1 MTSPLVASDSILN
14 QFFSP
19 DLFSDHSQ
27 GHGRL
32 SANENSGKK
41 SMSNIANQSGKMP
54 NLANQSGKM
63 PNLANQSGKMPN
75 LANQSGKMPNLAD
88 KAEDAYYAAANEM
101 KDCSNEGQ
109 KKDSCNIDWTRELT
123 ENDLSLKSGG
133 SNSSTRAKLEVEIKL
148 QKLSSDDIKNV
159 SDKIRSLLLEA
170 DSTGE
175 NSKFSAEISN
185 ISEIDISNSLL
196 FEISPL
202 NSSNQAH
209 DRRNRSSSRR
219 DICNNYCKDKLSFKN
234 PSQSHNAVCDERL
247 SDSHPKQQTCT
258 ATIENA
264 SFEPKNLHDCC
275 RDEMNS
281 FEKGP
286 ESVAGKNINDSNG
299 KNPVQTNISRTNH
312 ILDKDL
318 SRGAHDEDVNTID
331 NYQEYDNTTGVHS
344 ANMKTISS
352 KLGGLRLL
360 DAKVCLDK
368 NDVLKSS
375 SYSNTSASQNSTEA
389 VNVNGDLHAQRHLR
403 HDLLPL
409 GSSSR
414 PPRHSS
420 SSSGKIRFAEE
431 VTPKTSDIH
440 TPVSGNHTGR
450 IAVKNP
456 SYSSFKV

>member
-1 MTSPLVASDSILN
+1 MASDTILN

-19 DLFSDHSQ
+19 DLFSSLSQ
-27 GHGRL
+27 GHDLL

-41 SMSNIANQSGKMP
+41 SINT
-54 NLANQSGKM
+54 
-63 PNLANQSGKMPN
+63 
-75 LANQSGKMPNLAD
+75 
-88 KAEDAYYAAANEM
+88 
-101 KDCSNEGQ
+101 GQ
-109 KKDSCNIDWTRELT
+109 KEEDRCNIDWTSELT
-123 ENDLSLKSGG
+123 ENNLSLKSGT
-133 SNSSTRAKLEVEIKL
+133 SDFSTRAKLEVEIKL
-148 QKLSSDDIKNV
+148 EKLSSDDIKNV

-170 DSTGE
+170 GSTGE
-175 NSKFSAEISN
+175 NSKFSASISN
-185 ISEIDISNSLL
+185 ISEFDISNSLM
-196 FEISPL
+196 FEIPSL

-209 DRRNRSSSRR
+209 DRRTRSSNRH
-219 DICNNYCKDKLSFKN
+219 DMCNNYCKDKLSFKN
-234 PSQSHNAVCDERL
+234 PSESHNAVCDERL

-286 ESVAGKNINDSNG
+286 ESVAGKNINDSTA
-299 KNPVQTNISRTNH
+299 KNPVQANISRTNH

-331 NYQEYDNTTGVHS
+331 NYQEYDNNSTTGVHS

-375 SYSNTSASQNSTEA
+375 SYSNTSTSQNSTETA
-389 VNVNGDLHAQRHLR
+389 NVNGDIQPPRYLR
-403 HDLLPL
+403 HGLLPL
-409 GSSSR
+409 GSIER

>member
-41 SMSNIANQSGKMP
+41 SMSNI
-54 NLANQSGKM
+54 
-63 PNLANQSGKMPN
+63 ANQSGKMPN

-148 QKLSSDDIKNV
+148 QKLSSDDIENV
-159 SDKIRSLLLEA
+159 SDKIRSLLLEG

-175 NSKFSAEISN
+175 NSKFISTEISN
-185 ISEIDISNSLL
+185 VSEFDISNSLL

-209 DRRNRSSSRR
+209 DRRNRSSNRR
-219 DICNNYCKDKLSFKN
+219 DLCNNYCKDKLSFKN
-234 PSQSHNAVCDERL
+234 PSESRNAVCDERL

-258 ATIENA
+258 ATIESA

-286 ESVAGKNINDSNG
+286 ESVAGINDSNG

-312 ILDKDL
+312 ILGKDL

-331 NYQEYDNTTGVHS
+331 NYQKYDNNSTTGVHS
-344 ANMKTISS
+344 SNMKTISG

-375 SYSNTSASQNSTEA
+375 SYSNTLASQNSTET
-389 VNVNGDLHAQRHLR
+389 VNVNGDVHAQRHLR
-403 HDLLPL
+403 HGLLPL
-409 GSSSR
+409 GSSGR

-440 TPVSGNHTGR
+440 TPVSGDHTGR